1 MAIVALFFIVA
12 LAVSNASLLGGPS
25 TMDPTSVTA
34 KDIAHRALADRN
46 AKSND
51 FYHDTLIKIVE
62 VTSQVVNGI
71 NYNMKMYIGQSKC
84 TKKDVKPDDVKN
96 SKCDLTDSDSAEKC
110 TVKVYDQ
117 PWTNTFKVNEFS
129 CQTTTKQEALKA
141 R

>member
-1 MAIVALFFIVA
+1 MAIVALLFMVA
-12 LAVSNASLLGGPS
+12 LVVCNASLLGGPS

-34 KDIAHRALADRN
+34 RDIAHKALADRN

-51 FYHDTLIKIVE
+51 LYHDTLIKIVE

-96 SKCDLTDSDSAEKC
+96 SKCDLSNSNSAEKC

-129 CQTTTKQEALKA
+129 CETTTKQEALKA
-141 R
+141 